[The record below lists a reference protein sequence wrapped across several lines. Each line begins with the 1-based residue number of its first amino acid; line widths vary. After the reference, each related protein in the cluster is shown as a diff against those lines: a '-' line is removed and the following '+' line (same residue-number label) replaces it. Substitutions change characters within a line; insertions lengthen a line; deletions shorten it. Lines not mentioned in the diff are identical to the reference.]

1 MFVTWE
7 LTMFCSGA
15 GKTTLMD
22 CLSLRKT
29 TGRVT
34 GVVTLNGHPQEPN
47 SFRRCTGYV
56 EQFDVQSP
64 ALTIRETVE
73 FSARLRLDEND
84 PAVNQESITKFID
97 QTLAML
103 ELTNIQNL
111 QVGSDMTG
119 GLSFEQ
125 RKRLS
130 IAVELVAN
138 PSVLFLV
145 RVNKMICVDCGPI
158 R

>member
-1 MFVTWE
+1 MVSFSDTDSY
-7 LTMFCSGA
+7 CPHRSGA

-29 TGRVT
+29 TGNIT
-34 GVVTLNGHPQEPN
+34 GEVALNGHPQEPT
-47 SFRRCTGYV
+47 SFRRCSGYV

-64 ALTIRETVE
+64 ALTIRETVV
-73 FSARLRLDEND
+73 FSAKLRLEENH
-84 PAVNQESITKFID
+84 PAVTDESINKFVD

-103 ELTNIQNL
+103 ELAVIQDL
-111 QVGSDMTG
+111 QVGSDLTG

-145 RVNKMICVDCGPI
+145 SSK
-158 R
+158 